1 MVFKIRFKSFF
12 VILIVIIF
20 AVLIVNYYT
29 KNKNVE
35 FKKAVNANISNK
47 AKTVGVKIEH
57 NQLNGE
63 KIEIK
68 ADEMIEDE
76 KKNIIKFVNP
86 KTTIIKNNQKTE
98 ITSMMGFVK
107 NNNNEFFL
115 ENDVKISN
123 LTKNFFLRAT
133 NLKGFF
139 NSGKMDTKENV
150 DVQVQNISIKGSGLH
165 LKNFG
170 DYIKIYGKA
179 KLSIN

>member
-1 MVFKIRFKSFF
+1 MFLKIRFKSLFIIS
-12 VILIVIIF
+12 ILIIF
-20 AVLIVNYYT
+20 AVLIANYYS

-35 FKKAVNANISNK
+35 FKKAFNPIISNK
-47 AKTVGVKIEH
+47 AKTLGVKIEH

-76 KKNIIKFVNP
+76 KKKIIKFINP

-98 ITSMMGFVK
+98 ITSMMALVK

-115 ENDVKISN
+115 ENKVRISN
-123 LTKNFFLRAT
+123 LKKNFFLKAN
-133 NLKGFF
+133 NLKGYF
-139 NSGKMDTKENV
+139 NSGKMDTKDNV
-150 DVQVQNISIKGSGLH
+150 DIQVQNISIEGSGLH

>member
-1 MVFKIRFKSFF
+1 M
-12 VILIVIIF
+12 IF
-20 AVLIVNYYT
+20 AVLLVNYYT

-47 AKTVGVKIEH
+47 AKTLGVKIEH

-76 KKNIIKFVNP
+76 KKNIIKFINP

-98 ITSMMGFVK
+98 ITSMMAFVK

-115 ENDVKISN
+115 ENNVKISN
-123 LTKNFFLRAT
+123 LTKNFFLRAS
-133 NLKGFF
+133 KSKRFF
-139 NSGKMDTKENV
+139 SIQEKWIRKKMLIFKFK
-150 DVQVQNISIKGSGLH
+150 NISIKGSGLH